1 MRNNVLRQNLIGL
14 FFCWGVRFAV
24 AERNRIED
32 SGPETGTGIDV
43 QGSTE
48 GVTLAGNEVRETRGP
63 AQRTGI
69 RISAQ
74 TRDLRL
80 EGNRIDGVAVP
91 IADLR
96 KA

>member
-1 MRNNVLRQNLIGL
+1 
-14 FFCWGVRFAV
+14 
-24 AERNRIED
+24 
-32 SGPETGTGIDV
+32 
-43 QGSTE
+43 
-48 GVTLAGNEVRETRGP
+48 VTLAGNEVRETRGP
-63 AQRTGI
+63 AKRTGI